1 MKKEVRNEPKPKRL
15 FPSRSPGGR
24 IDGLREGLGEWA
36 KPVSPSEPM
45 NMGNTPMNM
54 TLMNRTSPPV
64 PKGETG
70 RPFLPVAM
78 PDLGKLPFTFE
89 NGAKVFH
96 LIAEPVGRLI
106 SRAR

>member
-1 MKKEVRNEPKPKRL
+1 MNQSRRDFFRRGPLGAGLMASAKAWANGQ
-15 FPSRSPGGR
+15 SRSHPQQ
-24 IDGLREGLGEWA
+24 
-36 KPVSPSEPM
+36 PM

-70 RPFLPVAM
+70 GPFLPVAT

-89 NGAKVFH
+89 NGVRVFH
-96 LIAEPVGRLI
+96 LIAEPVGRLE
-106 SRAR
+106 SRGR